1 MSPMLA
7 FWQFGSAGMLAWGVA
22 AALPIVIH
30 LWSRRRYRQQR
41 WAAMTFLLAA
51 LRKNA
56 RRIQLEQWLL
66 LAMRTSILL
75 LFVLALADPRSS
87 LLSSWAGQNNGQA
100 HVILVLDGSYSMD
113 FRSGDSSRF
122 QIAKKLVRQLVA
134 DDAQGAGY
142 SLVMMGRPPQV
153 IISDPAFDRDDVLQE
168 IDDLEL
174 RHSGADLPATLA
186 EIENILRRSQSYG
199 G

>member
-30 LWSRRRYRQQR
+30 LWSRRRYRHER
-41 WAAMTFLLAA
+41 WAAMAFLLAA

-56 RRIQLEQWLL
+56 RRGQPAQWLF
-66 LAMRTSILL
+66 LALRTSILL
-75 LFVLALADPRSS
+75 LFVVALADPRSA
-87 LLSSWAGQNNGQA
+87 LLSRWADQRDGQA
-100 HVILVLDGSYSMD
+100 HVILVIDGSYSMD

-122 QIAKKLVRQLVA
+122 QIAKKLARQLVA
-134 DDAQGAGY
+134 DDAQGGAY

-174 RHSGADLPATLA
+174 RHSG
-186 EIENILRRSQSYG
+186 
-199 G
+199 